1 MGTYMQDGA
10 RVLVFQDLGVKV
22 MLKDSFVLTVVIS
35 VVSFCT
41 VKHVRRA
48 ESHFNNYMFSLCACS
63 T

>member
-10 RVLVFQDLGVKV
+10 RVFVFQDLGVKV

-48 ESHFNNYMFSLCACS
+48 ERHFNNYMFSLCACS